1 MYRITD
7 HKIINIG
14 LRLLSNLQEVI
25 SAIKEKKMK
34 LRKVGKGRYLMIKL
48 NARDRKYVQG
58 FNKYEDTRTIRNTD
72 KFLGDMLVL
81 NLKAV
86 YVMQSALILESQG
99 KLGSKIIN
107 DAFNELDKSLEN
119 YEKVIDRYFK
129 KFSRLLY
136 GNKKSKQKK
145 NDVRKKRVSRNRR

>member
-14 LRLLSNLQEVI
+14 FRSLSNLQELI
-25 SAIKEKKMK
+25 SAIKEEKMK
-34 LRKVGKGRYLMIKL
+34 LRKVGKGHYLMIKL
-48 NARDRKYVQG
+48 NTRDRKYVQG

-72 KFLGDMLVL
+72 KFLGDMLAL

-86 YVMQSALILESQG
+86 YVMQSASILESQDR
-99 KLGSKIIN
+99 LGSKIT
-107 DAFNELDKSLEN
+107 DAFDELDKSLEN
-119 YEKVIDRYFK
+119 FEKVIDRYFK

-145 NDVRKKRVSRNRR
+145 KDVRKKRVSRNRR

>member
-1 MYRITD
+1 M
-7 HKIINIG
+7 KI
-14 LRLLSNLQEVI
+14 
-25 SAIKEKKMK
+25 
-34 LRKVGKGRYLMIKL
+34 RKVGKGHYLMIKL

-58 FNKYEDTRTIRNTD
+58 FNEYEDTRTIRNTD
-72 KFLGDMLVL
+72 KFLGDMLAL

-107 DAFNELDKSLEN
+107 DAFDELDKSLEN

-136 GNKKSKQKK
+136 GTKKSKQEKK
-145 NDVRKKRVSRNRR
+145 GVRKKRVSRNRI

>member
-1 MYRITD
+1 
-7 HKIINIG
+7 
-14 LRLLSNLQEVI
+14 
-25 SAIKEKKMK
+25 MK
-34 LRKVGKGRYLMIKL
+34 LRKVGKGYYLMIKL

-72 KFLGDMLVL
+72 KFLGDMLAL

-99 KLGSKIIN
+99 KLGSKIT
-107 DAFNELDKSLEN
+107 DAFDELDKSLKD
-119 YEKVIDRYFK
+119 YEKVIDRHFR

-136 GNKKSKQKK
+136 GNKISKQKK
-145 NDVRKKRVSRNRR
+145 KDIRKKRVSRNRR

>member
-1 MYRITD
+1 
-7 HKIINIG
+7 
-14 LRLLSNLQEVI
+14 
-25 SAIKEKKMK
+25 MK
-34 LRKVGKGRYLMIKL
+34 LRKVGKRHYLMIRL

-72 KFLGDMLVL
+72 KFLGDMLAL

-99 KLGSKIIN
+99 KLGSKVIN
-107 DAFNELDKSLEN
+107 DAFDELDKSLEN

-129 KFSRLLY
+129 KFSTLLY
-136 GNKKSKQKK
+136 GTKKSKQEKK
-145 NDVRKKRVSRNRR
+145 GVRKKRVSRNSR

>member
-1 MYRITD
+1 
-7 HKIINIG
+7 
-14 LRLLSNLQEVI
+14 
-25 SAIKEKKMK
+25 MK
-34 LRKVGKGRYLMIKL
+34 LRKVGKGHYLMIKL

-72 KFLGDMLVL
+72 KFLGDMLAL

-99 KLGSKIIN
+99 KLGSKIT
-107 DAFNELDKSLEN
+107 DAFDELDKSLEN

-136 GNKKSKQKK
+136 GTKKSKQEKK
-145 NDVRKKRVSRNRR
+145 DIRKKRVSRNRR

>member
-1 MYRITD
+1 
-7 HKIINIG
+7 
-14 LRLLSNLQEVI
+14 
-25 SAIKEKKMK
+25 MK
-34 LRKVGKGRYLMIKL
+34 LRKVSNGHYLMIKL

-72 KFLGDMLVL
+72 KFLGDMLAL

-107 DAFNELDKSLEN
+107 DAFDELDKSLEN
-119 YEKVIDRYFK
+119 YEKVIDRYFR
-129 KFSRLLY
+129 KFSRSLY
-136 GNKKSKQKK
+136 GTKKSKQKK
-145 NDVRKKRVSRNRR
+145 KDIRKKRVSRNRR

>member
-1 MYRITD
+1 
-7 HKIINIG
+7 
-14 LRLLSNLQEVI
+14 
-25 SAIKEKKMK
+25 MK
-34 LRKVGKGRYLMIKL
+34 LRKVSKGHYLMIKL

-72 KFLGDMLVL
+72 KFLGDMLAL

-86 YVMQSALILESQG
+86 YVMQSALILEYQG
-99 KLGSKIIN
+99 KLGSEIT
-107 DAFNELDKSLEN
+107 DAFDELDKSLKD

-145 NDVRKKRVSRNRR
+145 KDVRKKRVSRSRR